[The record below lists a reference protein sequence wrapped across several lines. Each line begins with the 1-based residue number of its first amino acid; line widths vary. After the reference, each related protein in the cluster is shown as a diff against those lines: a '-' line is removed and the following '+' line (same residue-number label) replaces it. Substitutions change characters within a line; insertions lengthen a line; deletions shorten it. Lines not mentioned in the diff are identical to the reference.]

1 MKMRLVDTG
10 EGADM
15 LDPRCESALA
25 AAAENSDIQSK
36 LTRKLS

>member
-15 LDPRCESALA
+15 LDPRCQSALA
-25 AAAENSDIQSK
+25 AADDSSDIQTK
-36 LTRKLS
+36 LTVKLS